1 MLRIGVAAVC
11 LLLRATSVAADDY
24 AAPSLPVLTRQL
36 SDPDELTVRASLA
49 ALARLQST
57 AAPALPA
64 LRPLLAHDASEI
76 RWATLQALGAIGPPA
91 RELVPDIE
99 PFLRDGAVELRLAAA
114 DALRR
119 IEPPPPLTAQ
129 RLAAHVAWL
138 GDNVPGLMRQFHVPG
153 VSIAIVRDGHVAWSQ
168 GFGVRDVR
176 DGGPVTIETIF
187 ESGSLSKPAFAMVA
201 MHLVQEGRL
210 DPDRPLVDYLGR
222 DYLPDFP
229 EHRLITARMALAHRT
244 GLPNWRLGY
253 AEAGGPLA
261 LQLPP
266 GSEYTYSGE
275 GILFL
280 QRAIEE
286 LTDEPLHRLSQ
297 RRSFEPLRLE
307 RTSFVWSERIEKDLA
322 SGHRADGSFKERT
335 RYREPNGA
343 YSLYTT
349 PAEFAR
355 LMSTMVAA
363 DAAPAGGLTRASIE
377 RMLRKELRI
386 DDEPVARPGR
396 SRPVATYR
404 ALGWKIDVTA
414 DGDIVWHSGSN
425 SSGFKAYAQLNPA
438 KRSGLVIFANG
449 DGGYRLRDAV
459 LRQFGDL

>member
-1 MLRIGVAAVC
+1 MLRIGVACVC
-11 LLLRATSVAADDY
+11 LVLGGVCAAADDD
-24 AAPSLPVLTRQL
+24 AATSLPVLMRQL
-36 SDPDELTVRASLA
+36 SDPDDLTVRASLA
-49 ALARLQST
+49 ALARLKSK

-64 LRPLLAHDASEI
+64 LRPLLAHDELEI
-76 RWATLQALGAIGPPA
+76 RWATLQALGAIGPHA
-91 RELVPDIE
+91 RKLTPDIE
-99 PFLRDGAVELRLAAA
+99 PFLQDRAVELRLVAA

-119 IEPPPPLTAQ
+119 IQPPPPLTAE

-138 GDNVPGLMRQFHVPG
+138 TDNVPGLMQRFRVPG
-153 VSIAIVRDGHVAWSQ
+153 VSIAIVRDGHVAWSR

-176 DGGPVTIETIF
+176 DRAPVTIDTIF
-187 ESGSLSKPAFAMVA
+187 ESGSLSKPAFAMLA
-201 MHLVQEGRL
+201 MQLVQDGRL

-229 EHRLITARMALAHRT
+229 QHRLITARMALTHRT

-261 LQLPP
+261 LRLPP

-286 LTDEPLHRLSQ
+286 LTEEPLDRLSQ
-297 RRSFEPLRLE
+297 QRSFEPLGLQ

-322 SGHRADGSFKERT
+322 SGHRGDGSFKERT
-335 RYREPNGA
+335 RYREPNAA

-355 LMSTMVAA
+355 LMSTMVV
-363 DAAPAGGLTRASIE
+363 AAPSDTRGLTRASVA

-404 ALGWKIDVTA
+404 ALGWKVDVTA
-414 DGDIVWHSGSN
+414 DGDITWHSGSN
-425 SSGFKAYAQLNPA
+425 SSGFKAYAQLNA
-438 KRSGLVIFANG
+438 TKRSGLVIFANG
-449 DGGYRLRDAV
+449 DGGYRLREAV
-459 LRQFGDL
+459 LRQIGDL